1 MNNAINCS
9 GFMDMLRDSN
19 EDFESY
25 GYSDVN
31 ESLQKVYNSVQAYKA
46 RFNDRGDIYDDQP

>member
-19 EDFESY
+19 EDFEPY

-31 ESLQKVYNSVQAYKA
+31 ESLQNINNSVQAYKA
-46 RFNDRGDIYDDQP
+46 GFNDGEYVIDD

>member
-19 EDFESY
+19 EDFEPY

-46 RFNDRGDIYDDQP
+46 GFNDREDVYDD